1 MIRMDSPSVWQEDED
16 GNLQYGSINEE
27 NKEALTRMA
36 EWHKNGWIFQEA
48 AATGAWDAMTQF
60 TEGKAGIFVGRPWT
74 IDSVADVTSADPN
87 AVVKG
92 YPNIL
97 QENGEP
103 TYQMG
108 QINDGWLMF
117 NKNFNNMEAF
127 FTYYDWLYDAVF
139 GTGDFV
145 NGYLE
150 GYDYDI
156 VDGEVVYDTT
166 KFDPPVTDPFMP
178 GKSTVL
184 KNSPVESVEMY
195 LKLQAGEEP
204 TTGAERT
211 ALSYFESAPA
221 MAEGYVIAAEHQD
234 ELLTS
239 LFNAAP
245 TDTMKKKW
253 EQLQT
258 MEKQVYTNIIYGKED
273 PSAFDQFVEDWKAQ
287 GGDDITKEV
296 NEWYQSVK

>member
-1 MIRMDSPSVWQEDED
+1 
-16 GNLQYGSINEE
+16 
-27 NKEALTRMA
+27 
-36 EWHKNGWIFQEA
+36 
-48 AATGAWDAMTQF
+48 
-60 TEGKAGIFVGRPWT
+60 
-74 IDSVADVTSADPN
+74 
-87 AVVKG
+87 
-92 YPNIL
+92 
-97 QENGEP
+97 
-103 TYQMG
+103 
-108 QINDGWLMF
+108 
-117 NKNFNNMEAF
+117 MEAF

-258 MEKQVYTNIIYGKED
+258 GSCRAWKTSHFLRAWKKQEGICGEERHLD
-273 PSAFDQFVEDWKAQ
+273 
-287 GGDDITKEV
+287 GGAAGVRSRGFGT
-296 NEWYQSVK
+296 